1 MHMLSKNQ
9 LGFLYM
15 FMSICAFSLMDVI
28 VKWSVDYPIGQVL
41 FFRGFFGIIFYFF
54 VIPRERINNFYQTK
68 RPGLHAL
75 RCLAG
80 LIALISIFIA
90 LRKLPLATV
99 VSISFAA
106 PIFTTILSIFLLSE
120 KVGIFR
126 WLAVIIGFIGILII
140 TEPGISELNI
150 YYIFPIIFCLGLS
163 YVAIT
168 IRQLS
173 TSEPA
178 WLISFYFS
186 LSITFLSF
194 LTIPQGW
201 VMPSL
206 NHFIL
211 LSLIGIFGGVANLWL
226 SLSYKYSE
234 VSLVT
239 PLKYLAL
246 VFAVIFGYFIWEEVP
261 TIKTILGAFLVI
273 ISTLI
278 IFRREIYN
286 KNIITSKAMND

>member
-1 MHMLSKNQ
+1 MLSKNQ

-41 FFRGFFGIIFYFF
+41 FFRGFFGIAFYFF
-54 VIPRERINNFYQTK
+54 VIPKERLHNFYQTK
-68 RPGLHAL
+68 RPGLHML
-75 RCLAG
+75 RCTSG
-80 LIALISIFIA
+80 LIALVAIFIA
-90 LRKLPLATV
+90 LRELPLATV

-106 PIFTTILSIFLLSE
+106 PIFTTIFSIFFLSE

-126 WLAVIIGFIGILII
+126 WLAVLVGFIGILII

-173 TSEPA
+173 STEPV

-186 LSITFLSF
+186 LSITLLSF
-194 LTIPQGW
+194 FTIPQGW
-201 VMPSL
+201 VMPNF
-206 NHFIL
+206 NHLIF

-226 SLSYKYSE
+226 SQSYKYSE

-246 VFAVIFGYFIWEEVP
+246 VFAIIFGYFIWDEVP
-261 TIKTILGAFLVI
+261 TFKTLIGAFLVI

-278 IFRREIYN
+278 IFRREIY
-286 KNIITSKAMND
+286 KKKVITSKTIND

>member
-1 MHMLSKNQ
+1 MLSKNQ

-15 FMSICAFSLMDVI
+15 FISICAFSLMDII

-54 VIPRERINNFYQTK
+54 IIPRERLHNFYQTK
-68 RPGLHAL
+68 RPGLHLL
-75 RCLAG
+75 RCLSG
-80 LIALISIFIA
+80 LIALVSIFIA
-90 LRKLPLATV
+90 LRELPLATV
-99 VSISFAA
+99 VSISFAS
-106 PIFTTILSIFLLSE
+106 PIFATILSIFFLSE

-126 WLAVIIGFIGILII
+126 WLAVVIGFIGILVI
-140 TEPGISELNI
+140 TEPGMTELNI

-173 TSEPA
+173 STEPV

-186 LSITFLSF
+186 LSITLLSLF
-194 LTIPQGW
+194 TIPQGW
-201 VMPSL
+201 VMPSF
-206 NHFIL
+206 NHLIL
-211 LSLIGIFGGVANLWL
+211 LSLVGIFGGVANLWL
-226 SLSYKYSE
+226 SQSYKYAE

-246 VFAVIFGYFIWEEVP
+246 LFAIIFGYFIWDEIP
-261 TIKTILGAFLVI
+261 TIKTLMGAFLVI

-278 IFRREIYN
+278 IFRREIY
-286 KNIITSKAMND
+286 KKKIISSETIND